1 MEKEKAERPSPEAML
16 VAAATD
22 IHNDNCTL
30 MARLN
35 DPDFDPATGLDCT
48 LNGALEHIMVLY
60 ERLLLF
66 PQGYVPYGKV
76 DFMVE
81 STNALISAVER
92 RYRLASAHKAGQAF
106 RESLRWWHTDNE
118 FHAMPQEAYKK
129 HMIDSREGFIAALRE
144 FNCELFKASIPA
156 SPGDAPAAPPPEPAK
171 KRRKRRAGTLR
182 WRQKDAAAM
191 LGISTRQLRSYKA
204 NPPDPYWPGW
214 EDPVKLKTWFNAREG
229 GARMAEA
236 IKRHL
241 PLREGGVTERG
252 MAGSRLPARRT

>member
-1 MEKEKAERPSPEAML
+1 MNIIRVWPRRLKNFLRHFSCNSP
-16 VAAATD
+16 VWG
-22 IHNDNCTL
+22 
-30 MARLN
+30 R
-35 DPDFDPATGLDCT
+35 F
-48 LNGALEHIMVLY
+48 
-60 ERLLLF
+60 
-66 PQGYVPYGKV
+66 Q
-76 DFMVE
+76 
-81 STNALISAVER
+81 
-92 RYRLASAHKAGQAF
+92 
-106 RESLRWWHTDNE
+106 
-118 FHAMPQEAYKK
+118 
-129 HMIDSREGFIAALRE
+129 
-144 FNCELFKASIPA
+144 
-156 SPGDAPAAPPPEPAK
+156 
-171 KRRKRRAGTLR
+171 GTLR